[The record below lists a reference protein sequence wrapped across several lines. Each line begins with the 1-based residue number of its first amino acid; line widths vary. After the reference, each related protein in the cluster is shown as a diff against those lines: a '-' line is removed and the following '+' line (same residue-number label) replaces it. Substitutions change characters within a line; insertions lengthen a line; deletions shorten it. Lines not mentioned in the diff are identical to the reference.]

1 MSTDGVTIVDPLA
14 SRVYI
19 HEGQDANV
27 ECRSALGVD
36 VKWYVNGSTIGASDH
51 GKITVTR
58 QTSRNSSW
66 FSWLRIVDV
75 QHEVTIRCQNVH
87 DTMDY
92 DELDVI
98 INRSNPDSAA
108 ANSRRLSSHLM
119 NNKT

>member
-1 MSTDGVTIVDPLA
+1 MSTDGVTIDDPLA

-19 HEGQDANV
+19 HEGQEAYV
-27 ECRSALGVD
+27 QCRSALGVS
-36 VKWYVNGSTIGASDH
+36 VQWYVNGLSFH
-51 GKITVTR
+51 GRHHDKIVITR
-58 QTSRNSSW
+58 QTSENSTW

-75 QHEVTIRCQNVH
+75 QQNVTLRCQNVH

-108 ANSRRLSSHLM
+108 ANSRRLWSHLM